1 MYSEYDFYD
10 KKSDVFLSRL
20 KSNMLDYLSAEE
32 WKSSDIMK
40 KLAEAED
47 SDMKNKLIDLC
58 NQHKENIFRVLEA
71 FNNLNELLQKF
82 DDFSKNIR
90 ELENESVAEIVSN
103 YIDQQ
108 NNEKAKQNIS
118 EEDKSVGQK
127 KEETDSQNMDNKAEE
142 NVNQVIVDKNDEQAD
157 LNEQSQDQSELN
169 TDQQNLDNKA
179 EENVNQVIVN
189 KNDEQADLSE
199 QSQDQSELNTNQQNL
214 DNKAEENVNQVIVD
228 KNDEQAD
235 LSEQSQ
241 NQSELNTDQQNLDN
255 KVEENINQVSSEKN
269 DNEEIKPSVE
279 SEEAVHEIVPNEPVA
294 TNDGQIFSQD
304 MMEKDN
310 DSVVQEEIVDI
321 FSQNKDNDATQN
333 NNLSVE
339 NNTESVPMIIDD
351 NLNKDNEDIQD
362 AKLISEKN
370 DSSDGEIAS
379 DNLSEIQDVSN
390 VEKPVIDVTSV
401 ENVSGDSN
409 LDNENSVIND
419 STDVVSNAEVTLN
432 SESEEKI
439 DTKEENVVSDVQSDI
454 SSNVGEIGTSIPV
467 ISESSGDDIDNNYVF
482 EKKDSN
488 EPKVILTTANQVSK
502 LRNSRSNN
510 ESILTAKQFFK
521 LEKKEDN
528 KDLETNNM
536 IFPEAVVSDE
546 VSNDEVVS
554 SENNQEMSKEK
565 QMEMMMK
572 QITDFYKE
580 GKVDEAQALSDKVSE
595 LNREIQQKQ
604 KTLAA

>member
-1 MYSEYDFYD
+1 MYSEYVFDE
-10 KKSDVFLSRL
+10 KKSEIALNKIKAIIFDIV
-20 KSNMLDYLSAEE
+20 NAEE
-32 WKSSDIMK
+32 CKLSDIMK
-40 KLAEAED
+40 KVAEAED
-47 SDMKNKLIDLC
+47 SDIKNKLIDLC
-58 NQHKENIFRVLEA
+58 NQHKENIFRIFEVFNVL
-71 FNNLNELLQKF
+71 NDLMQKI
-82 DDFSKNIR
+82 DNFSKDIK

-108 NNEKAKQNIS
+108 NNEKTKQNIS
-118 EEDKSVGQK
+118 KEEKSVGQK

-169 TDQQNLDNKA
+169 TDQQNLDNKV
-179 EENVNQVIVN
+179 EENV
-189 KNDEQADLSE
+189 
-199 QSQDQSELNTNQQNL
+199 
-214 DNKAEENVNQVIVD
+214 
-228 KNDEQAD
+228 
-235 LSEQSQ
+235 
-241 NQSELNTDQQNLDN
+241 
-255 KVEENINQVSSEKN
+255 NQVSSEKN
-269 DNEEIKPSVE
+269 DNEDIKPSVE
-279 SEEAVHEIVPNEPVA
+279 SEEAVHEIVPNDPVA

-304 MMEKDN
+304 MMEKNN
-310 DSVVQEEIVDI
+310 DSVVQEKIVDI
-321 FSQNKDNDATQN
+321 FSQNKDNEATQN

-362 AKLISEKN
+362 ANLISEKN
-370 DSSDGEIAS
+370 DSFDGEIAS

-401 ENVSGDSN
+401 ENVSRDSN

-419 STDVVSNAEVTLN
+419 STDVVSNAEATLN

-439 DTKEENVVSDVQSDI
+439 DIKEENVVSDVQSDI

-528 KDLETNNM
+528 KDLETSNV

-595 LNREIQQKQ
+595 LNREIQQNQ

>member
-10 KKSDVFLSRL
+10 KKSDAILSRL
-20 KSNMLDYLSAEE
+20 KSNMFDFLSAEE

-82 DDFSKNIR
+82 EDFSKNIR

-118 EEDKSVGQK
+118 EEEKSVGQK
-127 KEETDSQNMDNKAEE
+127 KEETDSQNMDNQAEE
-142 NVNQVIVDKNDEQAD
+142 NVNQVIVDNNVEQD
-157 LNEQSQDQSELN
+157 
-169 TDQQNLDNKA
+169 
-179 EENVNQVIVN
+179 
-189 KNDEQADLSE
+189 
-199 QSQDQSELNTNQQNL
+199 
-214 DNKAEENVNQVIVD
+214 
-228 KNDEQAD
+228 D

-241 NQSELNTDQQNLDN
+241 NQSELNTDQQNIDN
-255 KVEENINQVSSEKN
+255 KVEENVNQVSSEKN

-279 SEEAVHEIVPNEPVA
+279 SEEAVHEIVPNDPVA

-310 DSVVQEEIVDI
+310 DSVAQEEIVDI
-321 FSQNKDNDATQN
+321 FSQNKDNETTQN
-333 NNLSVE
+333 NSLFAD

-362 AKLISEKN
+362 ANLISEKN

-379 DNLSEIQDVSN
+379 DNLLENQDVSN
-390 VEKPVIDVTSV
+390 VEKPVIDVISV

-409 LDNENSVIND
+409 HNNENSVIND
-419 STDVVSNAEVTLN
+419 STDVVSNAEATLN

-439 DTKEENVVSDVQSDI
+439 DTKEENVVSDVQSDT

-467 ISESSGDDIDNNYVF
+467 ISESNGDDIDNNYVF

-488 EPKVILTTANQVSK
+488 EPKAILTTANQVSK

-528 KDLETNNM
+528 KDLETSNM
-536 IFPEAVVSDE
+536 IFPDVVGDE

>member
-401 ENVSGDSN
+401 ENVSRDSN

>member
-1 MYSEYDFYD
+1 MYSEYVFDE
-10 KKSDVFLSRL
+10 KKSEIALNKIKAIIFDIV
-20 KSNMLDYLSAEE
+20 NAEE
-32 WKSSDIMK
+32 CKLSDIMK
-40 KLAEAED
+40 KVAEAED
-47 SDMKNKLIDLC
+47 SDIKNKLIDLC
-58 NQHKENIFRVLEA
+58 NQHKNNIFGLFEVFNVL
-71 FNNLNELLQKF
+71 NDLMQKI
-82 DDFSKNIR
+82 DNFSKDIR

-127 KEETDSQNMDNKAEE
+127 KEETDSQNMDNQAEE
-142 NVNQVIVDKNDEQAD
+142 NVNQVIVDNNVEQAD

-169 TDQQNLDNKA
+169 TDQQNLDNKV
-179 EENVNQVIVN
+179 EENV
-189 KNDEQADLSE
+189 
-199 QSQDQSELNTNQQNL
+199 
-214 DNKAEENVNQVIVD
+214 
-228 KNDEQAD
+228 
-235 LSEQSQ
+235 
-241 NQSELNTDQQNLDN
+241 
-255 KVEENINQVSSEKN
+255 NQVSSEKN

-279 SEEAVHEIVPNEPVA
+279 SEEAVHEIVPNDPVA

-310 DSVVQEEIVDI
+310 DSVVQEKIVDI
-321 FSQNKDNDATQN
+321 FSQNKDNETTQ
-333 NNLSVE
+333 

-362 AKLISEKN
+362 ANLISEKN

-379 DNLSEIQDVSN
+379 DNLLENQDVSN
-390 VEKPVIDVTSV
+390 VEKPVIDVISV

-409 LDNENSVIND
+409 HNNENSVIND
-419 STDVVSNAEVTLN
+419 STDVVSNAEATLN

-439 DTKEENVVSDVQSDI
+439 DTKEENVVSDVQSDT

-467 ISESSGDDIDNNYVF
+467 ISESNGDDIDNNYVF

-488 EPKVILTTANQVSK
+488 EPKAILTTANQVSK

-528 KDLETNNM
+528 KDLETSNM
-536 IFPEAVVSDE
+536 IFPDVVGDE
-546 VSNDEVVS
+546 VNNDEVVS

>member
-10 KKSDVFLSRL
+10 KKSDVILSRL
-20 KSNMLDYLSAEE
+20 KSNMFDYLSAEE

-82 DDFSKNIR
+82 EDFSKDIR

-118 EEDKSVGQK
+118 EEEKSVGQK

-157 LNEQSQDQSELN
+157 LSEQSQDQSELN
-169 TDQQNLDNKA
+169 TD
-179 EENVNQVIVN
+179 
-189 KNDEQADLSE
+189 
-199 QSQDQSELNTNQQNL
+199 QQNL

-241 NQSELNTDQQNLDN
+241 DQSELNTDQQNLDN
-255 KVEENINQVSSEKN
+255 KVEENVNQVSSEKN

-279 SEEAVHEIVPNEPVA
+279 SEEAVHEIVPNDPVA

-310 DSVVQEEIVDI
+310 DSVVQEETVDI
-321 FSQNKDNDATQN
+321 FSQNKDNETTQN

-362 AKLISEKN
+362 ANLISEKN

-419 STDVVSNAEVTLN
+419 STDVVSNTEDTLN

-439 DTKEENVVSDVQSDI
+439 DTKEENVVSDVQSDT

-528 KDLETNNM
+528 KGLETSNM

-595 LNREIQQKQ
+595 LNREIQQNQ

>member
-1 MYSEYDFYD
+1 MYSENDFYD
-10 KKSDVFLSRL
+10 EKSDVILSRL
-20 KSNMLDYLSAEE
+20 KSIMLDYLSAEE
-32 WKSSDIMK
+32 RKSSDIMK

-58 NQHKENIFRVLEA
+58 NKHKENIFKVLEL

-82 DDFSKNIR
+82 VDFSKAIR

-118 EEDKSVGQK
+118 EEEKSVGQK
-127 KEETDSQNMDNKAEE
+127 KEETDSQNMDNQAEE
-142 NVNQVIVDKNDEQAD
+142 NVNQVIVDNNVEQAD

-169 TDQQNLDNKA
+169 TDQQNLDNKV
-179 EENVNQVIVN
+179 EENV
-189 KNDEQADLSE
+189 
-199 QSQDQSELNTNQQNL
+199 
-214 DNKAEENVNQVIVD
+214 
-228 KNDEQAD
+228 
-235 LSEQSQ
+235 
-241 NQSELNTDQQNLDN
+241 
-255 KVEENINQVSSEKN
+255 NQVSSEKN

-279 SEEAVHEIVPNEPVA
+279 SEEAVHEIVPNDPVA

-304 MMEKDN
+304 IMEKDN
-310 DSVVQEEIVDI
+310 DSVAQEEIVDI
-321 FSQNKDNDATQN
+321 FSQNKDNETTQN
-333 NNLSVE
+333 NSLFE

-362 AKLISEKN
+362 ANLISEKN

-390 VEKPVIDVTSV
+390 VEKPVIDVISV

-419 STDVVSNAEVTLN
+419 STDVVSNAEATLN

-439 DTKEENVVSDVQSDI
+439 DTKEENVVSDVQSDT
-454 SSNVGEIGTSIPV
+454 SSNVGKIGTSIPV
-467 ISESSGDDIDNNYVF
+467 ISESSGDGIDNNYVF

-528 KDLETNNM
+528 KDLETSNM
-536 IFPEAVVSDE
+536 IFPDVVG
-546 VSNDEVVS
+546 DEVVS

>member
-10 KKSDVFLSRL
+10 KKSDAILSRL
-20 KSNMLDYLSAEE
+20 KSNMFDFLSAEE

-82 DDFSKNIR
+82 EDFSKNIR

-118 EEDKSVGQK
+118 EEEKSVGQK
-127 KEETDSQNMDNKAEE
+127 KEETDSQNMDNQAEE
-142 NVNQVIVDKNDEQAD
+142 NVNQVIVDN
-157 LNEQSQDQSELN
+157 
-169 TDQQNLDNKA
+169 
-179 EENVNQVIVN
+179 NV
-189 KNDEQADLSE
+189 
-199 QSQDQSELNTNQQNL
+199 
-214 DNKAEENVNQVIVD
+214 
-228 KNDEQAD
+228 EQAD

-241 NQSELNTDQQNLDN
+241 NQSELNTDQQNLDSKAEENVNQVIVDKNDEHADLNEQSHDQSELNTDQQNIDN
-255 KVEENINQVSSEKN
+255 KVEENVNQVSSEKN

-279 SEEAVHEIVPNEPVA
+279 SEEAVHEIVPNDPVA

-310 DSVVQEEIVDI
+310 DSVAQEEIVDI
-321 FSQNKDNDATQN
+321 FSQNKDNETTQN
-333 NNLSVE
+333 NSLFAD

-362 AKLISEKN
+362 ANLISEKN

-379 DNLSEIQDVSN
+379 DNLLENQDVSN
-390 VEKPVIDVTSV
+390 VEKPVIDVISV

-409 LDNENSVIND
+409 HNNENSVIND
-419 STDVVSNAEVTLN
+419 STDVVSNAEATLN

-439 DTKEENVVSDVQSDI
+439 DTKEENVVSDVQSDT

-467 ISESSGDDIDNNYVF
+467 ISESNGDDIDNNYVF

-488 EPKVILTTANQVSK
+488 EPKAILTTANQVSK

-528 KDLETNNM
+528 KDLETSNM
-536 IFPEAVVSDE
+536 IFPDVVGDE
-546 VSNDEVVS
+546 VNNDEVVS

>member
-1 MYSEYDFYD
+1 MYSEYVFDE
-10 KKSDVFLSRL
+10 KKSEIALNKIKAIIFDIV
-20 KSNMLDYLSAEE
+20 NAEE
-32 WKSSDIMK
+32 CKLSDIMK
-40 KLAEAED
+40 KVAEAED
-47 SDMKNKLIDLC
+47 SDIKNKLIDLC
-58 NQHKENIFRVLEA
+58 NQHKNNIFGLFEVFNVL
-71 FNNLNELLQKF
+71 NDLMQKI
-82 DDFSKNIR
+82 DNFSKDIR

-118 EEDKSVGQK
+118 EEEKSVGQK
-127 KEETDSQNMDNKAEE
+127 KEETDSQNMDNQAEENVNQVIVDNNVEQADLNEQSQDQSELNTDQQNLDNKAEE

-169 TDQQNLDNKA
+169 TDQQNLDNKV
-179 EENVNQVIVN
+179 EENV
-189 KNDEQADLSE
+189 
-199 QSQDQSELNTNQQNL
+199 
-214 DNKAEENVNQVIVD
+214 
-228 KNDEQAD
+228 
-235 LSEQSQ
+235 
-241 NQSELNTDQQNLDN
+241 
-255 KVEENINQVSSEKN
+255 NQVSSEKN

-279 SEEAVHEIVPNEPVA
+279 SEEAVHEIVPNDPVA

-310 DSVVQEEIVDI
+310 DSVVQEKIVDI
-321 FSQNKDNDATQN
+321 FSQNKDNETTQ
-333 NNLSVE
+333 

-362 AKLISEKN
+362 ANLISEKN

-379 DNLSEIQDVSN
+379 DNLLENQDVSN
-390 VEKPVIDVTSV
+390 VEKPVIDVISV

-409 LDNENSVIND
+409 HNNENSVIND
-419 STDVVSNAEVTLN
+419 STDVVSNAEATLN

-439 DTKEENVVSDVQSDI
+439 DTKEENVVSDVQSDT

-467 ISESSGDDIDNNYVF
+467 ISESNGDDIDNNYVF

-488 EPKVILTTANQVSK
+488 EPKAILTTANQVSK